1 MSPSGGPEARTASP
15 ANDPGPSSSGR
26 RYGTRRT
33 ILFAA
38 IAGGVICLDQ
48 WSKSWALE
56 SLGVTGKRHVIGP
69 VNFVLTFNR
78 GAAFSLGSG
87 ATPVIEAVAIGLV
100 VVVLAFSRRL
110 ALGGTSLA
118 VIVGLGLLFG
128 GALSNLADR
137 FFRHHGGA
145 VVDFI
150 QAVRWWP
157 TFNVADAAV
166 TCGAVIAAAAL
177 LFSSGEKG
185 QDGGNLQ
192 APQDAPPAL
201 RIVTQSHFPDG
212 PEHVGPAPHDPAPG
226 QRAPAQPA
234 SGRIVPGGLFPA
246 PYARPRVVDTRAAIP
261 VAIPKRLRPEQG

>member
-1 MSPSGGPEARTASP
+1 MSPAGGPETE
-15 ANDPGPSSSGR
+15 PSSSPSSVPGHSPSQRRRSPGR
-26 RYGTRRT
+26 AV
-33 ILFAA
+33 LFLA
-38 IAGGVICLDQ
+38 IAGGVIALDQ
-48 WSKSWALE
+48 WSKSWALR
-56 SLGVTGKRHVIGP
+56 SLGFTGRRHVIGP

-87 ATPVIEAVAIGLV
+87 ATPVIEAVAIGLI

-110 ALGGTSLA
+110 ALGGTSPA

-166 TCGAVIAAAAL
+166 TCGAIVAAVAL
-177 LFSSGEKG
+177 LFSSGDKGRDRDSSEGPGDGSPPGGTGSDRRPLVVAEKG
-185 QDGGNLQ
+185 
-192 APQDAPPAL
+192 PVAPPIAEGRRL
-201 RIVTQSHFPDG
+201 SP
-212 PEHVGPAPHDPAPG
+212 PE
-226 QRAPAQPA
+226 
-234 SGRIVPGGLFPA
+234 GR
-246 PYARPRVVDTRAAIP
+246 
-261 VAIPKRLRPEQG
+261 